1 MASPS
6 LEYCLRVDNTF
17 QVHASS
23 CRGGFDFTLL
33 FEELILGVLPIGL
46 ILLVIPFRLYQ
57 LIKSDHK
64 VLPSKR
70 TIYKTVSNP
79 NRERSLT

>member
-1 MASPS
+1 MASSSP
-6 LEYCLRVDNTF
+6 EYCSRVDNTF

-33 FEELILGVLPIGL
+33 FEELILGVLPIGA
-46 ILLVIPFRLYQ
+46 ILLVMPFRIYQ

-70 TIYKTVSNP
+70 TVYKTVSNP
-79 NRERSLT
+79 EIE